1 MKKSFHILFT
11 TVLALLFATSME
23 AEAQIKFVRESKSIS
38 ISSGKD
44 GPVTLKVTTKSGLNS
59 KTFEKTYESYEE
71 MVNDPQLEEH
81 GITADDLGFGGKGFH
96 FFNSPHAR
104 GPSRSVPGIKFF
116 GHGGGDPWQSF
127 HFGFDMDSLMSKFGR
142 RGFFFG
148 DDFTDVDSLREQLM
162 KRFDD
167 MDFDRDDK
175 GDSKVISRV
184 KVFIRPARPADKEKA
199 GADKMKDLRVND
211 ISFYPNPSDG
221 RFDLELETGN
231 DLPVQVRILDSN
243 GESIYQKKTADTS
256 GSHRFRIDIS
266 GQRKGNYILQVIQNG
281 SALTKR
287 IIIE

>member
-1 MKKSFHILFT
+1 MKSSFHILFM
-11 TVLALLFATSME
+11 TVLVLLFATSME
-23 AEAQIKFVRESKSIS
+23 AEAQYKSFRESKSIS

-44 GPVTLKVTTKSGLNS
+44 GTITLKVTTKSGNDS

-71 MVNDPQLEEH
+71 MDNDPELEEH

-96 FFNSPHAR
+96 FFSSPHAR
-104 GPSRSVPGIKFF
+104 GRVPGIKFF
-116 GHGGGDPWQSF
+116 GHGGNDPWQSF
-127 HFGFDMDSLMSKFGR
+127 HFGFDMDSLMSGFGR

-148 DDFTDVDSLREQLM
+148 DDFTDIDSLREQLM

-167 MDFDRDDK
+167 MDSDPDDK
-175 GDSKVISRV
+175 ADSKVISKV

-231 DLPVQVRILDSN
+231 DLPVQVRILDSD
-243 GESIYQKKTADTS
+243 GESVYQKKAAGTD

-266 GQRKGNYILQVIQNG
+266 GQRRGNYILQVIQNG
-281 SALTKR
+281 RALTKR
-287 IIIE
+287 IIIGQ